1 VADTRKPAARTGP
14 RAVTRSAMAYEA
26 LRADILAG
34 RLRPGSK
41 LGFAGLVARYGCSIG
56 ALREALQRL
65 AEQSLVVNE
74 LQQGFR
80 VVPISAEDLADLTA
94 ARCEI
99 EILALRYAIRDGDVD
114 WEAGAVAA
122 HHVLGRARQFDS
134 DDPERFSEEWAV
146 AHERF
151 HLVLLA
157 GCGNRRILATATAL
171 RDSAELYR
179 RWSAPL
185 HDRDRDIAGEHRAT
199 LAAVIAR
206 DEDLAAE
213 LLAVHIQ
220 RTTDKLLAGE
230 AESQE

>member
-1 VADTRKPAARTGP
+1 
-14 RAVTRSAMAYEA
+14 MAYEA

-41 LGFAGLVARYGCSIG
+41 LGFAGLVARHECSIG

-65 AEQSLVVNE
+65 AEQGLVVNE
-74 LQQGFR
+74 LQHGFR
-80 VVPISAEDLADLTA
+80 VVPISAEDLTDLTA

-99 EILALRYAIRDGDVD
+99 EVLALRYAIRDGDVD

-122 HHVLGRARQFDS
+122 HHVLERARQYEP
-134 DDPERFSEEWAV
+134 DDPGRFSEEWAV

-151 HLVLLA
+151 HRAALA
-157 GCGNRRILATATAL
+157 GCGNRRILATATAM

-179 RWSAPL
+179 RWSTPL
-185 HDRDRDIAGEHRAT
+185 HDRARDVADEHRAT

-206 DEDLAAE
+206 DEDLAAD
-213 LLAVHIQ
+213 LLRFHIQ
-220 RTTDKLLAGE
+220 RTTDRLLAGE
-230 AESQE
+230 ASEPGPAEAISGDGA